1 MKRGIQVEV
10 PQHAQ
15 DRLDELTV
23 LRDAALDAAKA
34 TQSRINALTEETEG
48 AMRQRLAA
56 DLNKHTRCQNDFH
69 RLLSAC
75 NQFLVQLRLGPG
87 QYLAPVTIA
96 GTPPEGQSAAD
107 AVTHIRGLIAA
118 LNRRIHEIK
127 RAPVK
132 HGSQR
137 EALISHLAY
146 LAQRVRPRLNVD
158 RNGRAH
164 VVWAEDLLADKN
176 DLLGLF
182 ALICPGETLAMF
194 QIDEKPEPADALTPD
209 EREQKLSK
217 LADELL
223 ELERKEV
230 ALLSLAEGMLPRPD
244 CSPMAYLQ
252 VQIVEGASS
261 EAPNEAAVA

>member
-23 LRDAALDAAKA
+23 LRDAALDAAKS
-34 TQSRINALTEETEG
+34 TQSRINLLTEETAG
-48 AMRQRLAA
+48 QMRQRLAA
-56 DLNKHTRCQNDFH
+56 DLNKHTRCQNDFM

-75 NQFLVQLRLGPG
+75 NQWLIQLRLGPG

-96 GTPPEGQSAAD
+96 GTPPEGQTAAD
-107 AVTHIRGLIAA
+107 AISHIRGLIGA
-118 LNRRIHEIK
+118 LNHKMLVTK

-137 EALISHLAY
+137 EAIISHLAY

-158 RNGRAH
+158 RNGKAH
-164 VVWAEDLLADKN
+164 IVWAEDLIADKN

-194 QIDEKPEPADALTPD
+194 QIDEKPEPADALTPE
-209 EREQKLSK
+209 EREARLSK
-217 LADELL
+217 LSDELL
-223 ELERKEV
+223 ELERREV
-230 ALLSLAEGMLPRPD
+230 ALLTLAEGMLPRPETN
-244 CSPMAYLQ
+244 PMAYLQ
-252 VQIVEGASS
+252 VQIVEAQ
-261 EAPNEAAVA
+261 AEAAVA

>member
-1 MKRGIQVEV
+1 MKRGIQVDV

-23 LRDAALDAAKA
+23 LRDAALDAAKS
-34 TQSRINALTEETEG
+34 TQSRINLLTDETEG

-56 DLNKHTRCQNDFH
+56 DLNKHTRCQNDFM

-75 NQFLVQLRLGPG
+75 NQWLVQLRLAPG
-87 QYLAPVTIA
+87 QYLAPVTIGGAPPDGKTA
-96 GTPPEGQSAAD
+96 GEGVA
-107 AVTHIRGLIAA
+107 HLRGLISA
-118 LNRRIHEIK
+118 LNRKIGEVK

-146 LAQRVRPRLNVD
+146 LAQRVKPKLNVD
-158 RNGRAH
+158 RNGRAR
-164 VVWAEDLLADKN
+164 VVWAEDLIADKN

-194 QIDEKPEPADALTPD
+194 QIDEKPEGPDALY
-209 EREQKLSK
+209 EREERLSK
-217 LADELL
+217 LSDELL
-223 ELERKEV
+223 ELERREV
-230 ALLSLAEGMLPRPD
+230 ALLSLTEGMLPRPET
-244 CSPMAYLQ
+244 SPMAYLQ
-252 VQIVEGASS
+252 VQIVEGVFAD
-261 EAPNEAAVA
+261 NIHEAAVA

>member
-23 LRDAALDAAKA
+23 LRDAALDAAKSK
-34 TQSRINALTEETEG
+34 QSRINLLTDETEG

-56 DLNKHTRCQNDFH
+56 DLNKHTRCQNDFM

-75 NQFLVQLRLGPG
+75 NQWLIQLRLPPG
-87 QYLAPVTIA
+87 QYLAPVTIGGAPPDGQTA
-96 GTPPEGQSAAD
+96 GEGVA
-107 AVTHIRGLIAA
+107 HLRGLISA
-118 LNRRIHEIK
+118 LNRKIHEVK
-127 RAPVK
+127 RSPVK

-137 EALISHLAY
+137 EAIISHLAY

-158 RNGRAH
+158 RNGKAH
-164 VVWAEDLLADKN
+164 VVWAEDLIADKN

-209 EREQKLSK
+209 EREAQLNR

-230 ALLSLAEGMLPRPD
+230 ALLSLTEGMLPRPETN
-244 CSPMAYLQ
+244 PMAYLQ
-252 VQIVEGASS
+252 VQIM
-261 EAPNEAAVA
+261 EAAAEAEAAVA

>member
-1 MKRGIQVEV
+1 MKRGIQVDV
-10 PQHAQ
+10 PQHGQ

-34 TQSRINALTEETEG
+34 TQSRINLLTGETEG

-56 DLNKHTRCQNDFH
+56 DLNKHTRCQNDFM

-75 NQFLVQLRLGPG
+75 NQWLIQLRLAPG
-87 QYLAPVTIA
+87 QCLAPVTIA
-96 GTPPEGQSAAD
+96 GDPPDGESAAE
-107 AVTHIRGLIAA
+107 AITHIRGLIAA
-118 LNRRIHEIK
+118 LGRKIHEVK
-127 RAPVK
+127 RAPIK

-137 EALISHLAY
+137 QAVISHLAY

-158 RNGRAH
+158 RNGKAH
-164 VVWAEDLLADKN
+164 VVWAEDLIADKN

-194 QIDEKPEPADALTPD
+194 AIDEKPEPADALTPS
-209 EREQKLSK
+209 EREEKLSK

-230 ALLSLAEGMLPRPD
+230 ALLSLAEGMLPRPETN
-244 CSPMAYLQ
+244 PMAYLQ
-252 VQIVEGASS
+252 VQIMEDVSQETS
-261 EAPNEAAVA
+261 NEAAVA